1 MNPDDQIES
10 QEATTSTSTKLAISR
25 SVESARYCWVCFA
38 TDEDDENAAWVQPC
52 NCRGTTK
59 WVSFFLN
66 STCQCWYLHL
76 EFIVLVRGSV
86 GIIANKNRYI
96 NLKIFPYSD

>member
-1 MNPDDQIES
+1 MNPDETEP
-10 QEATTSTSTKLAISR
+10 QEPTTSSKVVVSR

-59 WVSFFLN
+59 WVR
-66 STCQCWYLHL
+66 H
-76 EFIVLVRGSV
+76 
-86 GIIANKNRYI
+86 
-96 NLKIFPYSD
+96 